1 MAVKQVELPHK
12 ATEATTQQKEV
23 MDALKFEG
31 ETLYELDHPHIVRFL
46 GYEENPDSL
55 SM

>member
-12 ATEATTQQKEV
+12 ATEATKQQREV
-23 MDALKFEG
+23 AAALALEG
-31 ETLYELDHPHIVRFL
+31 AMLHTLDHPHIVRFL
-46 GYEENPDSL
+46 GYEENTDSL